1 MKFLL
6 KLSCFFLSIVSFF
19 ITSSAC
25 LSAELIA
32 DEDFIFDIKEFE
44 NKGFD
49 WGGYVEVKWD
59 HVDFNQ
65 DGVFY
70 LLNSNHAQEST
81 LDSLTGSLLLGGDYS
96 IGAASFYGLFKASG
110 RQDNY
115 GWIDLAEI
123 YEAYVDIKPS
133 PRVTAGLGKKLY
145 RWGKGYAWNPVGF
158 INRSKDPNNPEEA
171 LEGCVTAEVDLI
183 KSFTGSLQNS
193 ALTLVAIPV
202 YENVN
207 EEFGVQDNLNFGA
220 KLYLLYK
227 DTDIDF
233 VLYTGNSRSTRF
245 GIDFA
250 KNLAS
255 NFEIHG
261 ELAYVPSLD
270 NIILSEEGFAQR
282 QDISSLSGL
291 IGLRYLSEN
300 DITSIVEYYHNGA
313 GYTEDELD
321 RFFQLAKN
329 GIDQFHTTHTD
340 TVLNKAR
347 ELSLQGYGKPY
358 PGKNYLYGKLTQK
371 EPFDILYFT
380 PGLTAIVN
388 LDGLSSSIT
397 PELAYTGITNWEI
410 RFRFSYLSGRNSS
423 EYGEKQNSSKLELRV
438 RYFF

>member
-1 MKFLL
+1 MKFPL
-6 KLSCFFLSIVSFF
+6 KVSSGFLGIVSLF
-19 ITSSAC
+19 ILSSAC

-32 DEDFIFDIKEFE
+32 AEDFSFDIEEFE
-44 NKGFD
+44 KKSFD

-59 HVDFNQ
+59 HIDFNQ

-70 LLNSNHAQEST
+70 QLNSNQAQDST
-81 LDSLTGSLLLGGDYS
+81 LDSLITSLLIGGDYS
-96 IGAASFYGLFKASG
+96 KGAATFYGLFKASG
-110 RQDNY
+110 RRANY
-115 GWIDLAEI
+115 GWSDLAEI
-123 YEAYVDIKPS
+123 YEAYVDTKPS
-133 PRVTAGLGKKLY
+133 PRVTAVIGKKSY
-145 RWGKGYAWNPVGF
+145 KWGKGYAWNPVGF
-158 INRSKDPNNPEEA
+158 INRSKDLNNPEEA
-171 LEGCVTAEVDLI
+171 LEGYVTAETDLI

-207 EEFGVQDNLNFGA
+207 EEFGVQDNLNFAA

-233 VLYTGNSRSTRF
+233 ILYTGNSRSTRF

-250 KNLAS
+250 KNLVT

-261 ELAYVPSLD
+261 ELAYVPSQD
-270 NIILSEEGFAQR
+270 KIVLSEEGFAQR
-282 QDISSLSGL
+282 RDIASFSGL
-291 IGLRYLSEN
+291 MGLRYLSEN
-300 DITSIVEYYHNGA
+300 EITSIVEYYHNGA

-321 RFFQLAKN
+321 RFFQLAEN

-340 TVLNKAR
+340 TLLNKAR

-358 PGKNYLYGKLTQK
+358 PGKNYFYGKFTQK
-371 EPFDILYFT
+371 EPFDILYFA
-380 PGLTAIVN
+380 PGLTTIVN
-388 LDGLSSSIT
+388 LDDFSSSIT
-397 PELAYTGITNWEI
+397 TELSYTGFTNWEI